1 MIQFSKK
8 KKKKKN
14 IKKKKKKKKN
24 VLKTFQNQ
32 TPEVFCKRAVLKNF
46 AIFTVKHLFS
56 KPYFKK
62 FQAFM
67 WYAKFLRTRN
77 LKNIRHISLLSR
89 FTHLLTF
96 CTLWKHPKN
105 KVYFNFL
112 IFSGGIKKYRCNE
125 IEWQPFTKF

>member
-1 MIQFSKK
+1 MIQLSKK
-8 KKKKKN
+8 KTNKQKKQ
-14 IKKKKKKKKN
+14 N

-67 WYAKFLRTRN
+67 
-77 LKNIRHISLLSR
+77 
-89 FTHLLTF
+89 
-96 CTLWKHPKN
+96 
-105 KVYFNFL
+105 
-112 IFSGGIKKYRCNE
+112 
-125 IEWQPFTKF
+125 

>member
-1 MIQFSKK
+1 MIQFS
-8 KKKKKN
+8 
-14 IKKKKKKKKN
+14 KKKKKKKN

-67 WYAKFLRTRN
+67 
-77 LKNIRHISLLSR
+77 
-89 FTHLLTF
+89 
-96 CTLWKHPKN
+96 
-105 KVYFNFL
+105 
-112 IFSGGIKKYRCNE
+112 
-125 IEWQPFTKF
+125 